1 MKSTT
6 STITILRDALA
17 ARRTERRERQQLE
30 RELASYS
37 TPAERLELEAMIDR
51 HSPEETHEVRDILG
65 RQAAAR
71 RAAATLGLR
80 PSA

>member
-1 MKSTT
+1 MRNST
-6 STITILRDALA
+6 SAVAMLRDALS
-17 ARRTERRERQQLE
+17 ARRAERLERQQLE